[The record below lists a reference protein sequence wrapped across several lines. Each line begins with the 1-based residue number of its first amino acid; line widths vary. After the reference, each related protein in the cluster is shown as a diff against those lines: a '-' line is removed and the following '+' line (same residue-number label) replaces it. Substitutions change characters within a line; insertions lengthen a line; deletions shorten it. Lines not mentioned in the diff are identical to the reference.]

1 MFTSRN
7 NQKWLD
13 DLPKILHA
21 YNHSVHRVIKTK
33 PANVNEENA
42 IIIWERLYGKD
53 KRYKSTLKNI
63 EKSDLVRIS
72 KVKGQFEKGYLPN
85 WSREEFIVD
94 DTNKK
99 YLPTMVCLKDYH
111 GDVIEGRFYADEI
124 QKIKREKDDDVY
136 AVEKV
141 IQQKRRN
148 GEIWY
153 LVKWL
158 GYDDTFN
165 SWVRKSDIVQVFH
178 NEDNDSE

>member
-1 MFTSRN
+1 MV
-7 NQKWLD
+7 
-13 DLPKILHA
+13 
-21 YNHSVHRVIKTK
+21 SVR
-33 PANVNEENA
+33 
-42 IIIWERLYGKD
+42 
-53 KRYKSTLKNI
+53 
-63 EKSDLVRIS
+63 
-72 KVKGQFEKGYLPN
+72 
-85 WSREEFIVD
+85 
-94 DTNKK
+94 
-99 YLPTMVCLKDYH
+99 DYH
-111 GDVIEGRFYADEI
+111 GGVIEGRFYADEI